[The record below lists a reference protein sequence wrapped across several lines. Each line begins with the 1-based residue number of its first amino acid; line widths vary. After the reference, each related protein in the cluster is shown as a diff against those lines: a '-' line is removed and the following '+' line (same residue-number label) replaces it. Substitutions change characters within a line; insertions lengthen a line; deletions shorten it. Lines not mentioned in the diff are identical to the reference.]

1 MSADGVHFIET
12 ERTPA
17 LTTKPVGL
25 EGAAAS
31 STTGSVHVLAPSGV
45 QAVGGVAR
53 GVERSCNSLRN
64 SLTDKVGVAESMRAT
79 TPDTWA
85 AAIEV
90 PCRYA

>member
-1 MSADGVHFIET
+1 M
-12 ERTPA
+12 
-17 LTTKPVGL
+17 TTKPVGL

-31 STTGSVHVLAPSGV
+31 STTGSVHVFTASGM
-45 QAVGGVAR
+45 QAVAGVVAAAAFTC
-53 GVERSCNSLRN
+53 SPLRN
-64 SLTDKVGVAESMRAT
+64 SSTDKVGVAESMRAT